1 MICIYEILYLYNDI
15 VAIRWEDK
23 PTLRNYVESLSIR
36 LAILTRLIYIFIL
49 SLILIYFFNIDP
61 RSIMISIA
69 LLLQA
74 SLIHNLIKIKS
85 KRIYSYTVM
94 RITRILFAPNIIL
107 FPHFEYLSKLIVVT
121 LPNLVWDIVGGRD
134 AYIRKYNASISL
146 PETRMSWYIIYS
158 IFLPPQLVMLNFDYR
173 LLAGN
178 IFIITLS
185 LLHVSLRRLKNIK
198 IFP

>member
-15 VAIRWEDK
+15 VTIRWEDK
-23 PTLRNYVESLSIR
+23 PTLRNYVRSLSIR

-49 SLILIYFFNIDP
+49 SLILIYIFYIDP
-61 RSIMISIA
+61 RSIMISIV

-85 KRIYSYTVM
+85 KRIYSYTAM

-146 PETRMSWYIIYS
+146 PETRMSWYIIYG